1 MKAVRENVQYSYIFL
16 ILRQYSKTLRNLT
29 DVLSLDQFLDSL
41 LRALPRF
48 FKFRLKNTVHQRI
61 QKLVQK
67 VTLGNAD
74 KKRGFHLQ
82 HQILF

>member
-1 MKAVRENVQYSYIFL
+1 MKTVRENVQYSYIFL

-48 FKFRLKNTVHQRI
+48 LKFRLKNTVHQRI

>member
-1 MKAVRENVQYSYIFL
+1 MKAVRENVQYNYIFL

-29 DVLSLDQFLDSL
+29 DVLSLDQFVDCL

-48 FKFRLKNTVHQRI
+48 LKFRLKKTVHQRI